1 MINFSL
7 MPRQPRNKKLSELL
21 NQNQTIK
28 RSSILKSLFAGAV
41 SRESAHDRVEECLPE
56 YLKGQFVVAGLNNGV
71 LTLHCCSAALATRF
85 RFEQDRILKAL
96 QMRIGRTQ
104 VTSIKIQIRPN
115 TTPKSATSK
124 QRKSERRDLKSKT
137 MDERLNGV
145 LERLNSRSK

>member
-1 MINFSL
+1 MVNFPF
-7 MPRQPRNKKLSELL
+7 MPRQPKNKKLSELL
-21 NQNQTIK
+21 NQQQTIK
-28 RSSILKSLFAGAV
+28 RSSILRSLFAGAI

-56 YLKGQFVVAGLNNGV
+56 SLKGQFVVAGLNHGV

-115 TTPKSATSK
+115 TTPKSLASK
-124 QRKSERRDLKSKT
+124 QRKSEQKDRKSKT
-137 MDERLNGV
+137 MEERLNGV